1 MRLVIILFFLQF
13 VRFSFFDTS
22 FRCAPLGSCVLS
34 PFCPLSPLLQPS
46 ILSVVCCAQLVTVE
60 LAFIVLVKASFVFG
74 AVVVALSAIQVS
86 SVAAM
91 WWQGC
96 GLCLRCHRVAIG
108 VSLCLSSCA
117 PSLAG
122 SGQSACQ
129 SCMRICH
136 ASTSDPSTT
145 YARSSVE
152 HVLLYV
158 VCSVRFHIWFNS
170 FVKSQP
176 NLKKSQKISN
186 NLM

>member
-46 ILSVVCCAQLVTVE
+46 ILSVVCCAQSVTVE

-108 VSLCLSSCA
+108 VSLVLCAVVGGQRAKRVPVMHANLSCE
-117 PSLAG
+117 
-122 SGQSACQ
+122 
-129 SCMRICH
+129 H
-136 ASTSDPSTT
+136 E
-145 YARSSVE
+145 RSKH
-152 HVLLYV
+152 HVRTV
-158 VCSVRFHIWFNS
+158 VCRACASVCS
-170 FVKSQP
+170 
-176 NLKKSQKISN
+176 
-186 NLM
+186 M